1 MEKLKILVIQ
11 QKMIGDVL
19 ASTIICNNLKLMY
32 PNSQVDYLIY
42 KHTLPVVENNPS
54 INNIIIFEELFRKS
68 KWQLFK
74 FLLSVRKKKYDIVID
89 VYGKIESNLVVLF
102 SGASKKIALYRKYSS
117 ILFSDTIIENYAA
130 TSIAGAAIDNRL
142 NLLSPLK
149 PTIVLQNKPKIY
161 LTTDEINQGKL
172 LLEKH
177 NIDFSKR
184 IFMIS
189 ILGSDFRKTYPKE
202 YMSKILDFIV
212 EKTDATLLFNYMSDQ
227 REDVEKIIELCNRK
241 TVCNSKIDIQPGSI
255 RNFLSTTYHCDGL
268 IGNEGGAINM
278 AKAIDIPCFTI
289 FSPWIIKEAWNS
301 FENGDTNFSVHL
313 QDFRPEL
320 YGNKYAFE
328 FKHKAIEMYHYFTPE
343 LFLAQLKKFIL
354 R

>member
-1 MEKLKILVIQ
+1 MKILVIQ
-11 QKMIGDVL
+11 NVMIGDVL

-32 PNSQVDYLIY
+32 PDAQVDYLIY

-74 FLLSVRKKKYDIVID
+74 FLLSISKKKYDIVID
-89 VYGKIESNLVVLF
+89 AYGKIESNLVVLF
-102 SGASKKIALYRKYSS
+102 SGAPKKIALYKRHSS
-117 ILFSDTIIENYAA
+117 FLFSDTITENYAA

-149 PTIVLQNKPKIY
+149 PTIVLQNKPRIY
-161 LTTDEINQGKL
+161 LTNEEINQGKR

-177 NIDFSKR
+177 NIDFSKK
-184 IFMIS
+184 IFMIA
-189 ILGSDFRKTYPKE
+189 ILGSEFRKTYPKK

-212 EKTDATLLFNYMSDQ
+212 EQTDATLLFNYMPAQ
-227 REDVEKIIELCNRK
+227 REELEKIVECCNQK
-241 TVCNSKIDIQPGSI
+241 TISNSKVDIHPGSI

-268 IGNEGGAINM
+268 IGNEGGAVNM
-278 AKAIDIPCFTI
+278 AKAIDIPCFAI
-289 FSPWIIKEAWNS
+289 FSPWVIKEAWNS
-301 FENGDTNFSVHL
+301 FENGETNVSVHL
-313 QDFRPEL
+313 QDFKPEV
-320 YGNKYAFE
+320 YGGKYAIE
-328 FKHKAIEMYHYFTPE
+328 FKHQAIEMYDYFTPA